1 MANQM
6 SPPIGTT
13 IETRITTSI
22 QAVLAPT
29 ITSGWYARLH

>member
-13 IETRITTSI
+13 TETRITASI

-29 ITSGWYARLH
+29 ITRRWYARLH